1 MAFIEAIGSGYIN
14 YFNFK
19 TRSSRSEYW
28 WFILFGLLA
37 GITIAIFEIIIG
49 TYNFE
54 SGMGPIGGILVLVN
68 VIPSIALAARRLH
81 DVGRSGWWQLLYF
94 TIIGTFVI
102 LYWLIKKG
110 DGADNHFGKCPL
122 GSTTQLYPNENLEPT
137 APTNAPITRVTDA
150 SAQRL
155 NEVKPLIIWL
165 WCMLIT
171 SFHIG
176 WIEISLITVDPGI
189 FFEWVG
195 ASLPVFIFGGL
206 IAKVSSFF
214 CKIKFQNLWLSGIF
228 FCAFIIL
235 IGTIRTSLAI

>member
-68 VIPSIALAARRLH
+68 VIPTTAIAARRLH

-110 DGADNHFGKCPL
+110 DEVENNFGNNPL
-122 GSTTQLYPNENLEPT
+122 GS
-137 APTNAPITRVTDA
+137 
-150 SAQRL
+150 
-155 NEVKPLIIWL
+155 IIKSKL
-165 WCMLIT
+165 SNGRQNTLDNRAVNTKVVETEAHELGEDKFYEKVATEMDNGNIN
-171 SFHIG
+171 
-176 WIEISLITVDPGI
+176 
-189 FFEWVG
+189 
-195 ASLPVFIFGGL
+195 GGL
-206 IAKVSSFF
+206 WAKSTVHAEGDQA
-214 CKIKFQNLWLSGIF
+214 KTKAYYIKYRVEVLQKEEKASK
-228 FCAFIIL
+228 
-235 IGTIRTSLAI
+235 SH